1 MLVKLSIY
9 FQFFIF
15 FPYFIMSFKIY
26 TKSGDKGDTSLF
38 GGKRLPKD
46 HLRIEA
52 YGTIDELNACLGLV
66 RDGIQENEVLRSYL
80 KDIQDTL
87 FTIGSNLA
95 MDPEKPSPYIKMIEQ
110 SVIIALENEIDA
122 MDAVLPP
129 LKNFILPGGHTTVSF
144 CHLARTVCR
153 RAERNTVAL
162 SHSEI
167 VSPLII
173 EYLNRLSDY
182 LFMLSR
188 KIAQDLKV
196 AEVLWTNK

>member
-1 MLVKLSIY
+1 M
-9 FQFFIF
+9 F
-15 FPYFIMSFKIY
+15 FKIY

-66 RDGIQENEVLRSYL
+66 RDGIQENEVLRGYL
-80 KDIQDTL
+80 KHIQDTL

-110 SVIIALENEIDA
+110 SVIIALENEIDK

-162 SHSEI
+162 SHSEV

-182 LFMLSR
+182 LFILGR

-196 AEVLWTNK
+196 EEVLWSADK

>member
-1 MLVKLSIY
+1 
-9 FQFFIF
+9 
-15 FPYFIMSFKIY
+15 MSFKIY
-26 TKSGDKGDTSLF
+26 TKSGDQGETSLF

-66 RDGIQENEVLRSYL
+66 RDGVPKKNLPLRDFL
-80 KDIQDTL
+80 KHTQDTL

-95 MDPEKPSPYIKMIEQ
+95 MDPEKPSPYIQMIEK
-110 SVIIALENEIDA
+110 SEIEALETQIDA
-122 MDAVLPP
+122 MEATLPA
-129 LKNFILPGGHTTVSF
+129 LKNFILPGGHATVSF

-153 RAERNTVAL
+153 RAERNAVAL
-162 SHSEI
+162 QHTEV

-182 LFMLSR
+182 LFVLSR
-188 KIAQDLKV
+188 QLGKDLKV
-196 AEVLWTNK
+196 EEIVWKGK